1 MPKLTVV
8 TREGEESTIDVE
20 DGLTVM
26 EAIRDNGF
34 DELLALC
41 GGCCSC
47 ATCHV
52 HIEPAHKDKLP
63 AMSEDED
70 GLLIIQK
77 EFDGFDG
84 TRERLDLLALDR
96 NGQLVVIENKLDDSG
111 RDVVWQALKYAAY
124 CSSLK
129 KAEIVSIFQKYLDQN
144 GGGEAANAI
153 CEFLGEDTLDEV
165 VLNDGN

>member
-1 MPKLTVV
+1 MPKLIV
-8 TREGEESTIDVE
+8 TNRDGEISDVDVA

-52 HIEPAHKDKLP
+52 HVDAGDKDKLP

-70 GLLIIQK
+70 
-77 EFDGFDG
+77 
-84 TRERLDLLALDR
+84 DLLESSDHRNETSRLSCQIPFTADLD
-96 NGQLVVIENKLDDSG
+96 G
-111 RDVVWQALKYAAY
+111 LKVTIAP
-124 CSSLK
+124 
-129 KAEIVSIFQKYLDQN
+129 
-144 GGGEAANAI
+144 
-153 CEFLGEDTLDEV
+153 ED
-165 VLNDGN
+165 

>member
-1 MPKLTVV
+1 MPKLIVV
-8 TREGEESTIDVE
+8 TRAGEESTVDVA

-52 HIEPAHKDKLP
+52 HVDPAFTDKLP

-70 GLLIIQK
+70 
-77 EFDGFDG
+77 
-84 TRERLDLLALDR
+84 DLLESTDHRDENSRLGCQVPFTADLDGMR
-96 NGQLVVIENKLDDSG
+96 VTIAQ
-111 RDVVWQALKYAAY
+111 
-124 CSSLK
+124 
-129 KAEIVSIFQKYLDQN
+129 
-144 GGGEAANAI
+144 
-153 CEFLGEDTLDEV
+153 ED
-165 VLNDGN
+165 